1 MSVYE
6 AVHYVMLETNAHTF
20 VRESNDCDMVVHD
33 VDMMLMVFVRLAS
46 SCSFANYFTLMLTC
60 CG

>member
-6 AVHYVMLETNAHTF
+6 AVHYVMLQTTAHTF
-20 VRESNDCDMVVHD
+20 ASNNCDMIVHD
-33 VDMMLMVFVRLAS
+33 VAMMLMVFMCLAF
-46 SCSFANYFTLMLTC
+46 SCSFANYFTLLLTC